1 MRRSDGDS
9 KKLEQAKHDI
19 LLSCIDAFNI
29 QSYVSSGVSETADP
43 VCVWEMTGVETV
55 EELIR
60 VICLL
65 VKAE

>member
-9 KKLEQAKHDI
+9 MELEQAKHVI
-19 LLSCIDAFNI
+19 LLSRIDAFNI
-29 QSYVSSGVSETADP
+29 RSYVSSGVSETADP
-43 VCVWEMTGVETV
+43 VCVSEMTGAETV

-65 VKAE
+65 VKVE